1 MDLNKEIELYMDII
15 ENDLKK
21 ALTFKDSFQNTVY
34 ESMNYSIFA
43 GGKRI
48 RPILLLKTF
57 ELVSKKSFEE
67 ALPFASAIEMIH
79 TYSLI
84 HDDLPAMD
92 NDDFRRGKPTNHKVY
107 GESMAI
113 LAGDAL
119 LNLAYETMINSV
131 PKDSKNINGYIEAIK
146 VVGKASGV
154 NGMIGGQAVDML
166 SNETI
171 ISEEQLKF
179 IHNKK
184 TSALIEASIIAGG
197 LLAGGSEE
205 QISALRNYGKSIGLC
220 FQIRDDILDEIG
232 DDEKLGKSVG
242 SDQSN
247 QKLTYLSLYGL
258 KGSIEKTQELY
269 KQAVESLEVFKKEDV
284 LFFDKFAEYLVYRE
298 S

>member
-1 MDLNKEIELYMDII
+1 MNLDKEIELYIDIV
-15 ENDLKK
+15 EKDLKRV
-21 ALTFKDSFQNTVY
+21 LTFEDSFQNKIY

-48 RPILLLKTF
+48 RPILTLKAF
-57 ELVSKKSFEE
+57 ELISGKSYEK

-92 NDDFRRGKPTNHKVY
+92 DDDYRRGKPTNHKVY

-119 LNLAYETMINSV
+119 LNLAYETMINSIKSDTRDISAYV
-131 PKDSKNINGYIEAIK
+131 KAIK
-146 VVGKASGV
+146 EISKASGV
-154 NGMIGGQAVDML
+154 NGMIGGQAVDMM
-166 SNETI
+166 SDETD

-184 TSALIEASIIAGG
+184 TSALIESSI
-197 LLAGGSEE
+197 LAGGFLAEASDE
-205 QISALRNYGKSIGLC
+205 QIKALGNYGKAIGLC

-232 DDEKLGKSVG
+232 DNEKLGKSVG
-242 SDQSN
+242 SDESN
-247 QKLTYLSLYGL
+247 NKLTYLTLHGLEKSIKKTHDLYD
-258 KGSIEKTQELY
+258 K
-269 KQAVESLEVFKKEDV
+269 AVEALDIFEQDDVIFFKE
-284 LFFDKFAEYLVYRE
+284 FADYLVYRE

>member
-1 MDLNKEIELYMDII
+1 MNLNKEIELYIDII
-15 ENDLKK
+15 EKDLKRL
-21 ALTFKDSFQNTVY
+21 LTFEDSFQNRIY

-57 ELVSKKSFEE
+57 ELVSKASFEK

-119 LNLAYETMINSV
+119 LNLAYETMINSIT
-131 PKDSKNINGYIEAIK
+131 KDCDNINGYIEAIK
-146 VVGKASGV
+146 KIGTASGV

-166 SNETI
+166 SDESI
-171 ISEEQLKF
+171 INEEQLKF

-197 LLAGGSEE
+197 LLADGNEE
-205 QISALRNYGKSIGLC
+205 QISALRDYGKAIGLC

-242 SDQSN
+242 SDESN
-247 QKLTYLSLYGL
+247 SKLTYISLYGL
-258 KGSIEKTQELY
+258 EGSIEKTQELY
-269 KQAVESLEVFKKEDV
+269 RQAIKSLDAFEKEDV
-284 LFFDKFAEYLVYRE
+284 LFFEKFAEYLVYRE